1 MKKRQMNGEKLYNV
15 LLAPRVTEKTA
26 RIGEQGNQYVFR
38 VATDATKADIR
49 EAVEH
54 LFEVNVESVRVANC
68 KGKSKSF
75 KLRPGKRSDWKKAY
89 VRVQEGQ
96 VIDLLGESA

>member
-1 MKKRQMNGEKLYNV
+1 MNKEKLYNV

-26 RIGEQGNQYVFR
+26 RVGEQGNQYVFR

-49 EAVEH
+49 DAVEH
-54 LFEVNVESVRVANC
+54 LFDVNVESVTVSNV
-68 KGKSKSF
+68 KGKTKSF

-96 VIDLLGESA
+96 VIDLLGDSV

>member
-1 MKKRQMNGEKLYNV
+1 MNTEKLYNV

-26 RIGEQGNQYVFR
+26 RVGEQGNQYVFR

-49 EAVEH
+49 AAVEH
-54 LFEVNVESVRVANC
+54 LFDVNVESVQVMNM
-68 KGKSKSF
+68 KGKTKSF
-75 KLRPGKRSDWKKAY
+75 KLRPGKRADWKKAY

-96 VIDLLGESA
+96 VIDLLGDAV